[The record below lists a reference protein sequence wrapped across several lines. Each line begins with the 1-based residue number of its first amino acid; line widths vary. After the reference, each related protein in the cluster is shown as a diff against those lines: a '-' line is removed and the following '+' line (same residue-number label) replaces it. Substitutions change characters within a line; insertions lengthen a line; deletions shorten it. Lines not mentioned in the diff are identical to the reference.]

1 MHGHTTALGDSTDGI
16 TTAAGI
22 MTHGISADG
31 TIHGTTEV
39 HGVSMTHGT
48 MEDGTGVGI
57 HTIHIMQDG
66 TAASDGIRTTIIITT
81 IIRAIF
87 PAAHLTRI
95 TTGARDTRLVPKD
108 LQPGEAAP
116 SEVEQE

>member
-1 MHGHTTALGDSTDGI
+1 MHGHITALGDSTDGAI
-16 TTAAGI
+16 TAARI

-31 TIHGTTEV
+31 TIHGT
-39 HGVSMTHGT
+39 MA
-48 MEDGTGVGI
+48 DGTGVGI
-57 HTIHIMQDG
+57 HTTHIMQDG
-66 TAASDGIRTTIIITT
+66 TAASDGIRTTIITT

-95 TTGARDTRLVPKD
+95 TTGARDTRLVLKD
-108 LQPGEAAP
+108 LQPGKAAP